1 MTHETSESYLESKP
15 RYRTAVCKFAICDLL
30 FAICHHNIVVL
41 RSMLSFTKMNG
52 AGNDFVLLDNR
63 SGQIRLNSDEIAFL
77 CDRHRGVGGDGVLLL
92 EKPGNGADFR
102 MRYYNSDGG
111 EAEMCG
117 NGARCFAR
125 FANKVAG
132 PFSHLSFETPA
143 GIIRAELD
151 AEQVTV
157 NLSPPH
163 GLELNRKLEI
173 QGEEHTVHLLNTGVP
188 HVVIVVDDL
197 EAAPVFELGKT
208 IRYHAEFRPK
218 GTNVNF
224 VKPIGPR
231 KIAIRTYERGVE
243 AETLACGTGVTAA
256 ALIFARLQSTDGPI
270 RVKVRGGDWLEV
282 TFANVGEEFRDV
294 ALKGPADFAFEGA
307 IELP

>member
-1 MTHETSESYLESKP
+1 
-15 RYRTAVCKFAICDLL
+15 
-30 FAICHHNIVVL
+30 
-41 RSMLSFTKMNG
+41 MLPFTKMNG

-63 SGQIRLNSDEIAFL
+63 SGDIRLNSDEIAFL

-92 EKPGNGADFR
+92 ENSANGADFR

-132 PFSHLSFETPA
+132 PFSELSFETPA
-143 GIIRAELD
+143 GTIRAKLD
-151 AEQVTV
+151 GQKVTV

-163 GLELNRKLEI
+163 GLALNRKL
-173 QGEEHTVHLLNTGVP
+173 QVQREELTVHLLNTGVP
-188 HVVIVVDDL
+188 HVVVFVEDL
-197 EAAPVFELGKT
+197 EATSVVELGKT
-208 IRYHAEFRPK
+208 IRYHPEFRPK
-218 GTNVNF
+218 GTNANF
-224 VKPIGPR
+224 VKVIAPG

-256 ALIFARLQSTDGPI
+256 ALIYGRLQSVASPI
-270 RVKVRGGDWLEV
+270 RIQVRGGDWLEV
-282 TFANVGEEFRDV
+282 AFVNTGDDFRDV

>member
-1 MTHETSESYLESKP
+1 
-15 RYRTAVCKFAICDLL
+15 
-30 FAICHHNIVVL
+30 
-41 RSMLSFTKMNG
+41 MLSFTKMNG

-63 SGQIRLNSDEIAFL
+63 SGRIRLNSDEIAFL
-77 CDRHRGVGGDGVLLL
+77 CDRHRGIGGDGVLLL
-92 EKPGNGADFR
+92 ENPTDGADFR

-132 PFSHLSFETPA
+132 PLSELSFETPA
-143 GIIRAELD
+143 GIIRAKLD

-157 NLSPPH
+157 NLSAPH
-163 GLELNRKLEI
+163 GLALNRKLQV
-173 QGEEHTVHLLNTGVP
+173 QGEELTIHLLNTGVP
-188 HVVIVVDDL
+188 HVVVVVDDL
-197 EAAPVFELGKT
+197 EATPVFELGKT
-208 IRYHAEFRPK
+208 IRYHSEFRPK

-224 VKPIGPR
+224 VKAIGPK

-256 ALIFARLQSTDGPI
+256 ALIFGRLQSIDSPI

-282 TFANVGEEFRDV
+282 AFANVGEEFREV

-307 IELP
+307 IELQ

>member
-1 MTHETSESYLESKP
+1 
-15 RYRTAVCKFAICDLL
+15 
-30 FAICHHNIVVL
+30 
-41 RSMLSFTKMNG
+41 MLSFTKMNG

-63 SGQIRLNSDEIAFL
+63 SGLIRLNSDEIAFL
-77 CDRHRGVGGDGVLLL
+77 CDRHRGIGGDGVLLL
-92 EKPGNGADFR
+92 ENPTNGADFR

-132 PFSHLSFETPA
+132 PFSEVSFETPA
-143 GIIRAELD
+143 GIIRAKLD

-163 GLELNRKLEI
+163 GLALNRKLQI
-173 QGEEHTVHLLNTGVP
+173 QGEELTIHLLNTGVP
-188 HVVIVVDDL
+188 HVVVVVDDL
-197 EAAPVFELGKT
+197 DATPVLELGKT
-208 IRYHAEFRPK
+208 IRYHSEFRPR

-224 VKPIGPR
+224 VKALGPK

-243 AETLACGTGVTAA
+243 GETLACGTGVTAG
-256 ALIFARLQSTDGPI
+256 ALIFGRLLSIDSPI

-282 TFANVGEEFRDV
+282 AFVNVGEDFRDV

-307 IELP
+307 IQLP

>member
-1 MTHETSESYLESKP
+1 
-15 RYRTAVCKFAICDLL
+15 
-30 FAICHHNIVVL
+30 
-41 RSMLSFTKMNG
+41 MLSFTKMNG
-52 AGNDFVLLDNR
+52 AGNDFVILDNR
-63 SGQIRLNSDEIAFL
+63 SGRIRLNSDEIAFL

-92 EKPGNGADFR
+92 ENPTNGADFR
-102 MRYYNSDGG
+102 MRYYNSDGS

-132 PFSHLSFETPA
+132 PFSELSFETPA
-143 GIIRAELD
+143 GIIRAKLD

-163 GLELNRKLEI
+163 GLALNRKLPM
-173 QGEEHTVHLLNTGVP
+173 QGEELTVHMLNTGVP
-188 HVVIVVDDL
+188 HVVVVVDDL
-197 EAAPVFELGKT
+197 EATPVFELGKT
-208 IRYHAEFRPK
+208 IRYHSEFRPK

-224 VKPIGPR
+224 VKAIGP
-231 KIAIRTYERGVE
+231 KEIAIRTYERGVE

-256 ALIFARLQSTDGPI
+256 ALIFGRLQSIDGPI
-270 RVKVRGGDWLEV
+270 RVKVQGGGWLEV
-282 TFANVGEEFRDV
+282 AFATVGEDFRDV

-307 IELP
+307 IELA